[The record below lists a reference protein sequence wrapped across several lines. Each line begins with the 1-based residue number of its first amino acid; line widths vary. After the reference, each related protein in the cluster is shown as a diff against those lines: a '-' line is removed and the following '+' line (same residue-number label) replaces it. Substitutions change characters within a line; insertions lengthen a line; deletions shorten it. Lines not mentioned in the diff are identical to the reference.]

1 MSNRTPRIDEFKDIT
16 GTAEIV
22 GLGHVRQPRGG
33 AQEVECEVL
42 LATDMDRR
50 YFDPDLD
57 TKLRWVGCGQ
67 LDLLTPG
74 SLWRQGTYS
83 DVARTRTEVGNF
95 RHDRDERLGLGQ
107 RIQPRGERPFPTIGI
122 QDAPCFLLE
131 EPREK
136 GSAAQRRAILLPKM
150 ELVRCLFGVG
160 NDILLELFDGLQG
173 GPVAPDRSTVD
184 RSRSFDNKDGSVV
197 ITSSRDLSDDKAL
210 VIAATLFDARV
221 QRLHRRV
228 YQQLSVDRDHQD
240 GIPTYVD
247 APWPWPAPVS
257 MSVSGR
263 WVSRLKG
270 PRRFIVSRIDA
281 ISIPLSFS
289 RIEIRHPGSTR
300 TMDLNQPRASGRIRL
315 ANAAQPALA
324 TGRASSPSRHPVT
337 IPTGTSGT
345 LDASGITITRVEH
358 SGGNRGAEDIIGE
371 KSRDDALV
379 GTGGRQQGADPEVG
393 SAITQRGEMLVGGL
407 PARSMEDALRK
418 TWTAL
423 DSACASMGWD
433 MRAIPRHN
441 PEGADHPFGG
451 LDFAREPLVVA
462 IQWGRARVLVVDRGS
477 PSGSEVSL
485 GILVPLDGRMTDREL
500 AASARR
506 TCTSVD
512 GRWRSPRCDSDD
524 FRIISVN
531 RTQKLWDDAGAF
543 RDAMIRRLEPVLGK
557 ARR

>member
-22 GLGHVRQPRGG
+22 GLGRVRQPRGN

-42 LATDMDRR
+42 LAKDMDRR
-50 YFDPDLD
+50 SFDPDLD
-57 TKLRWVGCGQ
+57 TTFRWVGCGQ

-74 SLWRQGTYS
+74 SLWSQGTYS
-83 DVARTRTEVGNF
+83 GVARSKTEVGNF
-95 RHDRDERLGLGQ
+95 WHDRDERLGLGEKN
-107 RIQPRGERPFPTIGI
+107 QPPGGRPFPTIGI
-122 QDAPCFLLE
+122 HDAPCFLLE

-136 GSAAQRRAILLPKM
+136 GSATNRRAILLPKI

-184 RSRSFDNKDGSVV
+184 RSRSYDNKDGSVV

-210 VIAATLFDARV
+210 VIAATLFDERV
-221 QRLHRRV
+221 QSLHRRV
-228 YQQLSVDRDHQD
+228 YQQLSVDRDFKD
-240 GIPTYVD
+240 GDPIYVNM
-247 APWPWPAPVS
+247 PWPWPEPIF
-257 MSVSGR
+257 MRVSGK
-263 WVSRLKG
+263 WVSRLRG
-270 PRRFIVSRIDA
+270 PKRFIVSRIDA

-289 RIEIRHPGSTR
+289 RIEIRHPGSTG
-300 TMDLNQPRASGRIRL
+300 TLDLNQPRASGRTRL

-337 IPTGTSGT
+337 VPTGTSGT
-345 LDASGITITRVEH
+345 LDASGIAIIRVEH
-358 SGGNRGAEDIIGE
+358 SGGGRGAEEIIGE
-371 KSRDDALV
+371 KRRDEALV

-393 SAITQRGEMLVGGL
+393 SAVTQRGEMLVGDL

-423 DSACASMGWD
+423 DSACTSMGWG
-433 MRAIPRHN
+433 MRAIPRHH

-462 IQWGRARVLVVDRGS
+462 IHWGSARVLVVDRGS

-485 GILVPLDGRMTDREL
+485 GILVPFDGRMTDREL

-506 TCTSVD
+506 TCISVD
-512 GRWRSPRCDSDD
+512 GRWRSPQCGSDD
-524 FRIISVN
+524 FRIVSVN
-531 RTQKLWDDAGAF
+531 RTQKMWDDADAF
-543 RDAMIRRLEPVLGK
+543 RDAMIRRLEPLLEK
-557 ARR
+557 DRR